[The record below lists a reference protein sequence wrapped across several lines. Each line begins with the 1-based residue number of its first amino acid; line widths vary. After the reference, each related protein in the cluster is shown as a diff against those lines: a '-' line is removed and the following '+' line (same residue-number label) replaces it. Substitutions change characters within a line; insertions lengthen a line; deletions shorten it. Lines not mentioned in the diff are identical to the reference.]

1 MFKVLSEGKD
11 DSLSV
16 TFIIIV
22 INLFR
27 AFLITVFD
35 FQAYTL
41 LAGKQSHIVAAFVSN
56 LDTELS
62 KFQCYR
68 YSLENKIS
76 LKMGLNQVFSA
87 P

>member
-11 DSLSV
+11 DSHSV

-27 AFLITVFD
+27 AFRITVLEFP
-35 FQAYTL
+35 AYML
-41 LAGKQSHIVAAFVSN
+41 LAGKQSHIVAAIVSN

-68 YSLENKIS
+68 YSLEIKIS
-76 LKMGLNQVFSA
+76 LNMGLNQVFST

>member
-1 MFKVLSEGKD
+1 MSEGED
-11 DSLSV
+11 DSISV

-22 INLFR
+22 INLFK
-27 AFLITVFD
+27 AFLITVLE
-35 FQAYTL
+35 FQAYML
-41 LAGKQSHIVAAFVSN
+41 LAGEQSHIVAAMVSN

-76 LKMGLNQVFSA
+76 FNMGLNQVFSA